1 MMDQQQGGGRRA
13 AAPLCDTELPVT
25 HAARP
30 GDCDAHQEFED
41 IYTRYRR
48 GILHHVYAK
57 VSDWDLAEDI
67 MQETFLRAFKALSG
81 MQRPIQW
88 SALLYRI
95 ATNAAIDILR
105 RRQLI
110 HWISTT
116 ELKDEPQS
124 RDDPQEDSG
133 SAELM
138 RLALAQMPE
147 HYRRALVLYAEYG
160 YSYEQIA
167 AILQIAPGAIKMVI
181 LRARRRL
188 KQALAMLEAAVSC
201 DGGLA
206 ITAHV
211 PGGNRDADHAT
222 TGRPG
227 AQGRKEEAQQ

>member
-1 MMDQQQGGGRRA
+1 
-13 AAPLCDTELPVT
+13 
-25 HAARP
+25 
-30 GDCDAHQEFED
+30 
-41 IYTRYRR
+41 
-48 GILHHVYAK
+48 
-57 VSDWDLAEDI
+57 
-67 MQETFLRAFKALSG
+67 
-81 MQRPIQW
+81 
-88 SALLYRI
+88 
-95 ATNAAIDILR
+95 
-105 RRQLI
+105 
-110 HWISTT
+110 
-116 ELKDEPQS
+116 
-124 RDDPQEDSG
+124 
-133 SAELM
+133 
-138 RLALAQMPE
+138 
-147 HYRRALVLYAEYG
+147 LYAEYG